1 MEKRDTDAILL
12 ASGFSRRFGDTDKLL
27 AGFRGKPLAR
37 HTLDLVSG
45 IGCFRGIFFVASGED
60 VINLA
65 SGLSV
70 TVIRNKHPER
80 GMRESV
86 RLGLEAAGDS
96 GYYMFF
102 PCDQPLLDAG
112 TLMRILEARK
122 PDCIVEPRCGGK
134 PGNPCVF
141 SAAFRAEL
149 ISLGEGEHPR
159 DIKAR
164 HSGSLVPVE
173 IHHPLAL
180 ADIDDRETLR
190 YISMNKEGFYAA
202 E

>member
-1 MEKRDTDAILL
+1 MEPEDADAVLL
-12 ASGFSRRFGDTDKLL
+12 ASGFSRRFGNKDKLL
-27 AGFRGKPLAR
+27 ADFRGKALAR

-45 IGCFRGIFFVASGED
+45 LGCFRGIFFVAAAEG

-65 SGLSV
+65 SGLPV
-70 TVIRNKHPER
+70 TIVRNKHPER

-86 RLGLEAAGDS
+86 RLGLEAAGNS

-112 TLMRILEARK
+112 TVMRILEARK
-122 PDCIVEPRCGGK
+122 PDCIVEPRRGGK

-149 ISLGEGEHPR
+149 LSLEEGGRPR
-159 DIKAR
+159 DVKAR
-164 HSGSLVPVE
+164 HPEALVPVE
-173 IHHPLAL
+173 IPDPLAL
-180 ADIDDRETLR
+180 ADIDDGETLR
-190 YISMNKEGFYAA
+190 YISMKGGFYAA

>member
-1 MEKRDTDAILL
+1 VNTEPEDTDAILL
-12 ASGFSRRFGDTDKLL
+12 ASGFSRRFGNKNKLL

-45 IGCFRGIFFVASGED
+45 LGCFRGIFFVASGEA

-65 SGLSV
+65 SGLPV
-70 TVIRNKHPER
+70 TVIRNEHPER

-86 RLGLEAAGDS
+86 RLGLEAAGNS

-102 PCDQPLLDAG
+102 PCDQPLLDGG
-112 TLMRILEARK
+112 TVMRILEARK
-122 PDCIVEPRCGGK
+122 PDCIVEPRSGGK

-141 SAAFRAEL
+141 SAAFRSEL
-149 ISLGEGEHPR
+149 LSLGEGEHPR

-164 HSGSLVPVE
+164 RPGALVPVE
-173 IHHPLAL
+173 VHPLAL

-190 YISMNKEGFYAA
+190 YIELVPKPGWF
-202 E
+202 